1 MKITPVKTV
10 LFKPQEDLAAF
21 IIKHIPGVSENTVLA
36 VASKLFCLWKGK
48 ILPYESGEQK
58 EQLIKEQSDFA
69 LKTPLCWLSIK
80 DGMVMT
86 NAGIDESNADGKL
99 LLFPPDM
106 YKLSAGLRVK
116 LCKEW
121 GIKNLGVVVT
131 DSMIL
136 PLRAGVIAGAVAYAG
151 FKGVRDERG
160 SKDLFGRKLKI
171 TQINVADS
179 LATSAALCMG
189 EGKEQQPLALVEN
202 APVERVD
209 EVPPNEIKYP
219 VENDLYT
226 PLFKAV
232 GYYKKGEKND

>member
-1 MKITPVKTV
+1 MKITPVKTA
-10 LFKPQEDLAAF
+10 LFKPQEDLASF
-21 IIKHIPGVSENTVLA
+21 IIKSVSTVQENTVLA
-36 VASKLFCLWKGK
+36 VASKLFCLWKGTV
-48 ILPYESGEQK
+48 LPYESEEQK
-58 EQLIKEQSDFA
+58 EKLIQQESDFA
-69 LKTPLCWLSIK
+69 LQTSLCWLTVK

-106 YKLSAGLRVK
+106 YKLAAQLRAE
-116 LCKEW
+116 LCKAW
-121 GIKNLGVVVT
+121 NVKNLGLVVT

-160 SKDLFGRKLKI
+160 RTDLFGRPLKV
-171 TQINVADS
+171 TLINVADS

-189 EGKEQQPLALVEN
+189 EGSEQQPLALIEN
-202 APVERVD
+202 APVEFVD

-219 VENDLYT
+219 VEDDLYA

-232 GYYKKGEKND
+232 GYHKKGEKK

>member
-1 MKITPVKTV
+1 MKITPVKTA
-10 LFKPQEDLAAF
+10 LFKPQEDLASF
-21 IIKHIPGVSENTVLA
+21 IIKSVSTVRENTVLA
-36 VASKLFCLWKGK
+36 VASKLFCLWKGTV
-48 ILPYESGEQK
+48 LPYESEEQK
-58 EQLIKEQSDFA
+58 EKLIQQESDFA
-69 LKTPLCWLSIK
+69 LQTSLCWLTVK

-86 NAGIDESNADGKL
+86 NAGIDESNADRKL

-106 YKLSAGLRVK
+106 YKLAAQLHAE
-116 LCKEW
+116 LCKAW
-121 GIKNLGVVVT
+121 NVKNLGLVVT

-160 SKDLFGRKLKI
+160 RTDLFGRPLKV
-171 TQINVADS
+171 TLINVADS

-189 EGKEQQPLALVEN
+189 EGSEQQPLALIEN
-202 APVERVD
+202 APVEFVD

-219 VENDLYT
+219 IEDDLYA

-232 GYYKKGEKND
+232 GYYKKGENK

>member
-1 MKITPVKTV
+1 MKITPVKTA

-21 IIKHIPGVSENTVLA
+21 IVAHIPSVAEQTVLA

-48 ILPYESGEQK
+48 ILPYESQTQK
-58 EQLIKEQSDFA
+58 DELIKQESEFA
-69 LKTPLCWLSIK
+69 LQTPLCWLTVK

-106 YKLSAGLRVK
+106 YKLCAGLRVK
-116 LCKEW
+116 LCKAW
-121 GIKNLGVVVT
+121 GVKNLGVVVT

-160 SKDLFGRKLKI
+160 QADLFGHPLKV
-171 TQINVADS
+171 TLVNVADS
-179 LATSAALCMG
+179 LATSAAICMG
-189 EGKEQQPLALVEN
+189 EGNEQRPLALIEN
-202 APVERVD
+202 APVEFVD

-219 VENDLYT
+219 VEDDLYA

-232 GYYKKGEKND
+232 GYYKKGENK